1 MKKHQIEE
9 RDRDKPELGMNL
21 TTTITITKKK
31 KKIKLCENPT
41 TKIYK
46 TQWISTKLKKNK
58 SDPIE
63 VKQNPERKKKKKNK
77 SSHLTYLNWESILV
91 LPEIAVVV
99 VAVAVAVAVAVVG
112 LEGEENLKEK
122 VLEQCQTKMR
132 DKAIRVNQQPPCLF
146 SRQISSHEPWNNM
159 LESQI
164 FNMFI
169 SLSLSLSLSLSVYV
183 SGSCLSVCVFS
194 VIYEYE
200 EKKRKKKEERI
211 VLCMNW
217 ILCIYDS
224 NNYYLL
230 FAVHGGFLL
239 HWLELVWMTL
249 WVLMT
254 HMGMAIDFWFLIW
267 ILGVLDTK
275 RMGSAQL
282 TELTESICSKKI
294 PKGLGS

>member
-1 MKKHQIEE
+1 MNFSAARNSRDGGGGGGGAGGGSGGIGRWGKSKREGLGTVPNQDE
-9 RDRDKPELGMNL
+9 RQSNKSEP
-21 TTTITITKKK
+21 TTTMPVFPP
-31 KKIKLCENPT
+31 NF
-41 TKIYK
+41 
-46 TQWISTKLKKNK
+46 
-58 SDPIE
+58 
-63 VKQNPERKKKKKNK
+63 
-77 SSHLTYLNWESILV
+77 
-91 LPEIAVVV
+91 LPWT
-99 VAVAVAVAVAVVG
+99 
-112 LEGEENLKEK
+112 
-122 VLEQCQTKMR
+122 LEQH
-132 DKAIRVNQQPPCLF
+132 ARVPDFQ
-146 SRQISSHEPWNNM
+146 HVY
-159 LESQI
+159 
-164 FNMFI
+164 
-169 SLSLSLSLSLSVYV
+169 LSLSLSLSVYV

-282 TELTESICSKKI
+282 TELTESICSKKKT
-294 PKGLGS
+294 PRVLALRHCLKGILVISLNFLSQKFIVILCVTWQILSDLEV